1 MEELEAFILL
11 AMWIIP
17 HILVLNLV
25 RCPNSVL
32 TACLC
37 TILLM
42 GVYLLKPATSD
53 LSKYSV
59 YFNSGFLTENPYSV
73 TDEGNVLVHPRDT
86 TGTPFLQAFSNNP
99 GFRLMAEVL
108 HDLIPPKP
116 FLPRFS
122 VYKKRYI
129 TDGAILIIVLMGVV
143 ILLYT
148 CRQVISEKRTIASIL
163 PWKRYLYWLPLTLGS
178 VFFFVGSQNALRQF
192 LALVFLTLALS
203 LWFNKRFIGMMIM
216 AVIALSFH
224 QWAIGFVVIVII
236 LISMHSMISAY
247 LINSHSQMLSVGNL
261 LSGFLVGCTGVL
273 LIKVVVAGNADLVIS
288 YMAHNISTYSE
299 IKQYIAMDY
308 SNLESRTGSWVKLG
322 LVGCT
327 IILSELIL
335 GRTALPSSWDIRSI
349 RVGFFGLMIPFGI
362 YPEVL
367 SRLMLCYFALELLLI
382 CVALLARE
390 RRVRLAGAVLF
401 VGYSLAPNGL
411 NILLGPE
418 WFIHMTF

>member
-11 AMWIIP
+11 GMWIIP

-37 TILLM
+37 TMLLM

-73 TDEGNVLVHPRDT
+73 TDEGNVLVHPEDT

-99 GFRLMAEVL
+99 GFRLMAKVF
-108 HDLIPPKP
+108 HDLIPQKP

-122 VYKKRYI
+122 VYKKRYV
-129 TDGAILIIVLMGVV
+129 TDGAILIIVLMGIVG
-143 ILLYT
+143 LLYT
-148 CRQVISEKRTIASIL
+148 CRQVVSEKRTIVAIL
-163 PWKRYLYWLPLTLGS
+163 PWERYLYWVPLTLGS
-178 VFFFVGSQNALRQF
+178 IFFFVGSQNALRQF

-216 AVIALSFH
+216 AVIASLFH
-224 QWAIGFVVIVII
+224 QWAIGFVLVVII

-247 LINSHSQMLSVGNL
+247 LIDSHSRILIVGNL
-261 LSGFLVGCTGVL
+261 LGGVLVGCIGVF
-273 LIKVVVAGNADLVIS
+273 LIKVIVGGTVDSVIS
-288 YMAHNISTYSE
+288 YVVHNVPSFSE
-299 IKQYIAMDY
+299 IKQYIMMDF

-322 LVGCT
+322 VVGCT
-327 IILSELIL
+327 IIVSELIL
-335 GRTALPSSWDIRSI
+335 GRSALPASWDVRSI

-382 CVALLARE
+382 CVSVLARE

-401 VGYSLAPNGL
+401 VGYSVAPNGL

-418 WFIHMTF
+418 WLTHMTF